1 MQNGPGIHSEEGVF
15 LTHEEYDNLMAQIT
29 DVNAIKADHLFL
41 KQELAQLKRM
51 IFGAKSER
59 FIQEDTG
66 QLSLGMDIPK
76 QDTPEIETED
86 LSFTRKKTS
95 KQKKT
100 PVRLPLPSHLR
111 REEHTI
117 EPEEDITGAKK
128 IGEEITEYLEY
139 TEGTF
144 HVVQYKRSKYVL
156 PNEGGIVIGE
166 LPSLPIPKG
175 NAGPGLLS
183 HILISKFQDH
193 LPFYRQ
199 VQMFKRSDITIAE
212 STISGWFSST
222 CRLLEPLYEKLIEKV
237 KQSDYLMADETPI
250 PVLTKDKP
258 GATHK
263 GYYWDYY
270 SPVDKLLCF
279 DYRKGRGREGPR
291 EFLEGFQGA
300 LQTDGYAAY
309 NEFEKREGI
318 TLLACLAHARRKF
331 DIAKDNDPKRA
342 AYALKKIQELYK
354 IEREAR
360 EQELT
365 FEQRKEL
372 RQKESVPILAELEA
386 WMRDQLTQVL
396 PKSAIGK
403 AITYTLKLWKRLT
416 RYTEDGRREI
426 DNNLIENSIRAITL
440 GRKNYMFAGSHEGA
454 RNAAMIYSFLGT
466 CKINNVEPLAW
477 LKDVLTRISD
487 HSIQKLEELLPG
499 YQA

>member
-1 MQNGPGIHSEEGVF
+1 MQNGQENHKNKGVF
-15 LTHEEYDNLMAQIT
+15 ITHEEYERIQQILARDNERETEL
-29 DVNAIKADHLFL
+29 LYL
-41 KQELAQLKRM
+41 RQELAQLKRM
-51 IFGAKSER
+51 IFGSKSER

-76 QDTPEIETED
+76 QESLEIETED
-86 LSFTRKKTS
+86 LSFTRKKPS
-95 KQKKT
+95 NQKKI

-111 REEHTI
+111 REKHII

-128 IGEEITEYLEY
+128 IGEELSEYLEY

-144 HVVQYKRSKYVL
+144 HVVQYKRPKYVL

-222 CRLLEPLYEKLIEKV
+222 CRLLDPLYEKLIEKV

-318 TLLACLAHARRKF
+318 TLLACLAHSRRKF
-331 DIAKDNDPKRA
+331 DIAKDNDPGRA
-342 AYALKKIQELYK
+342 AYALKNIQELYK
-354 IEREAR
+354 IEQEAS

-403 AITYTLKLWKRLT
+403 AITYTLKLWKRLV
-416 RYTEDGRREI
+416 RYTEDGRWEI
-426 DNNLIENSIRAITL
+426 DNNLIENSIRPLTL
-440 GRKNYMFAGSHEGA
+440 GRKNHLFAGSHEGA

-466 CKINNVEPLAW
+466 CKINNVEPSAW
-477 LKDVLTRISD
+477 LKNVLTRISD
-487 HSIQKLEELLPG
+487 HSIQKLEELLPR
-499 YQA
+499 